1 MSRRVLMVAYYFP
14 PLGGSGTL
22 RTVKLAKYL
31 PRAGWD
37 PVVLAPRNPD
47 WYYASD
53 PGLLTELPPSV
64 EIERSTMLRAAWLC
78 RMLNPLRLPS
88 VERLLRRYVLHPDPQ
103 IGWVPGARQ
112 LGLARI
118 RRGGIHALFSTS
130 APMSAHLIALALK
143 RATGLPWVADFRDE
157 WYENPDLAMPTPLHR
172 RLHYRL
178 EARVVREAD
187 HVIAAAPAF
196 CRLLAKHRGAARCDP
211 VLMGY
216 DPEDFGTAGP
226 HGVLR
231 SGRFILAFAGL
242 FYASFR
248 PTALLQALGDLLRAS
263 DIPPDGFRLRFV
275 GANAPDDVPA
285 ALPPEVVEFTGFL
298 PHAEALA
305 QLAAADALL
314 LLLSRER
321 GRDVIP
327 SKTFEYLAAGKP
339 ILALVPPDGAVAE
352 ILKRTGGA
360 AVVDIRDR
368 DGIRH
373 ALRSLYRAWQ
383 RGEPC
388 LPRHDTEV
396 AAYRQ
401 GVQAAKLA
409 AILDGLVNG
418 PAGLR

>member
-31 PRAGWD
+31 PGAGWD

-47 WYYASD
+47 WYYAGD
-53 PGLLTELPPSV
+53 PGLLADLPASV
-64 EIERSTMLRAAWLC
+64 EIERSTMLRAAWIC
-78 RMLNPLRLPS
+78 RLLNPLRLPS

-103 IGWVPGARQ
+103 IGWVPGAWRR
-112 LGLARI
+112 GLARI

-157 WYENPDLAMPTPLHR
+157 WYENPDRAMPTPLHR

-196 CRLLAKHRGAARCDP
+196 CRLLAKHRGAVRCDP

-216 DPEDFGTAGP
+216 DPEDFGMAGP

-248 PTALLQALGDLLRAS
+248 PTALLQAIGDLLETG
-263 DIPPDGFRLRFV
+263 DIPRDGFLLRFV
-275 GANAPDDVPA
+275 GANTPEDVPA
-285 ALPPEVVEFTGFL
+285 ALPSGVVEFTGFL

-327 SKTFEYLAAGKP
+327 SKTFEYLGAGKP
-339 ILALVPPDGAVAE
+339 ILALVPPDGEVAR

-360 AVVDIRDR
+360 AVVDVHDRNGIRD
-368 DGIRH
+368 
-373 ALRSLYRAWQ
+373 ALLSLYRGWQ
-383 RGEPC
+383 HGTCTLR
-388 LPRHDTEV
+388 RNSDEV
-396 AAYRQ
+396 VRYSQPVQVGRL
-401 GVQAAKLA
+401 GV
-409 AILDGLVNG
+409 ILDGLVG
-418 PAGLR
+418 DGGSR